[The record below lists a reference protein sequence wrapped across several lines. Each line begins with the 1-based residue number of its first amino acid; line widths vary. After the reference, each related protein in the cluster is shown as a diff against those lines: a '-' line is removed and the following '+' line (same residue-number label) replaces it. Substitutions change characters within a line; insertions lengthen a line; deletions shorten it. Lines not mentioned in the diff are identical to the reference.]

1 MINLL
6 LRAAGLAALALLA
19 SCGGNSDNAPT
30 AAPSGFSVSPG
41 DSSVVVTWTME
52 PGQTYWIFSAAAPSI
67 TRDNY
72 RNFPAA
78 RITQPAVSPQI
89 ITGLSNGTTYSFLI
103 NATQG
108 GSPSGPSTTSI
119 AAVPRLAGDAW
130 TLGTPLSVDLNAVG
144 IGGGRYL
151 AVGNGGAIF
160 TRPAAIDGTWTAA
173 TSGVTANLNGLAG
186 SGALAV
192 AVGDNGTIISTTNA
206 TDWTA
211 RTSGTTV
218 RLNDAAAV
226 GATLI
231 AVGDNGTL
239 LRSLDAGVN
248 WAAVTSGTTANLT
261 GASAI
266 GGTFF
271 VLGANGTLLT
281 SVDGGGTWVAQTS
294 GTTATLRDAV
304 TGGGRTVIVGDGG
317 TILTGT
323 DLVTWTPATSTTTQ
337 ALRRVVAGTRFVA
350 SGANGV
356 LLASADGL
364 TWTAVN
370 SGTTADL
377 RGLVYGVVLDYLA
390 VGTGGVNA
398 ISR

>member
-6 LRAAGLAALALLA
+6 FRAAAVAALALLT

-30 AAPSGFSVSPG
+30 AAPVGFTVTPG

-72 RNFPAA
+72 RNFPGA
-78 RITQPAVSPQI
+78 RITQPAVSPQLV
-89 ITGLSNGTTYSFLI
+89 TGLANGTPYSFLI

-108 GSPSGPSTTSI
+108 GSPAGPATGSI

-130 TLGTPLSVDLNAVG
+130 TQGAALGADLNATG
-144 IGGGRYL
+144 TGGSRYI
-151 AVGNGGAIF
+151 AVGNGGAVF
-160 TRPAAIDGTWTAA
+160 TRPITVDGSWSAA
-173 TSGVTANLNGLAG
+173 TSGVTVNLNGLG
-186 SGALAV
+186 SSGLLGI

-211 RTSGTTV
+211 RPSGTTA
-218 RLNDAAAV
+218 RLNDVALLGSTV
-226 GATLI
+226 I
-231 AVGDNGTL
+231 AVGDGGTL
-239 LRSLDAGVN
+239 LRSLDGGVN
-248 WAAVTSGTTANLT
+248 WAAVAAGTTANLA
-261 GASAI
+261 GVSAI

-281 SVDGGGTWVAQTS
+281 SIDAGTTWVAQNS

-304 TGGGRTVIVGDGG
+304 AAAGRTVVVGDGG
-317 TILTGT
+317 TILTAT
-323 DLVTWTPATSTTTQ
+323 DLVTWTAATSPTSQ
-337 ALRRVVAGTRFVA
+337 NLRRVVAGTRFVA
-350 SGANGV
+350 SGANGTV
-356 LLASADGL
+356 LLSSDGL
-364 TWTAVN
+364 AWTVAN
-370 SGTTADL
+370 SGTSADL
-377 RGLVYGVVLDYLA
+377 RGLQTGLLLEYLV

-398 ISR
+398 IAR